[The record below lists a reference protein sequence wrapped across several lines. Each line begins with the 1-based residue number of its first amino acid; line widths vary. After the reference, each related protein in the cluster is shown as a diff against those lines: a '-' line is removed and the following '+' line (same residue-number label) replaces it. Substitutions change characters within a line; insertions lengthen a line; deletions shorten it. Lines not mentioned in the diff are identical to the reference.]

1 MAGIQWLD
9 IGLNKPVKDI
19 GIEGLSVSNVAP
31 KSHIYDFYAGYNAIV
46 ASERISLDMI
56 DITTIGDTERV
67 YMQCFTGNQG
77 TM

>member
-1 MAGIQWLD
+1 MI
-9 IGLNKPVKDI
+9 KDI
-19 GIEGLSVSNVAP
+19 GTEGLRVIDVAP
-31 KSHIYDFYAGYNAIV
+31 PNHIYDFYAGYNAIV